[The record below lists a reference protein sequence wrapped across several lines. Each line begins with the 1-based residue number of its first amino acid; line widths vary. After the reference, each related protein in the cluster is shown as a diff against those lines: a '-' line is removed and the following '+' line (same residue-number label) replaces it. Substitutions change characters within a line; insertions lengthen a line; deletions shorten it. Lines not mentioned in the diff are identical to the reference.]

1 MNRPAASPG
10 SEYKVGEAMPAKD
23 IGLYAKWTPV
33 NHTIRFFRTYDD
45 MIAFETTGNANG
57 MIETREITHGSVLG
71 SVDNPSLSIG
81 GLAYTFGGWFYM
93 RAGNKTAY
101 TPLDMPVTKDMNVF
115 ADWGTHS
122 AQPYRIHLCS

>member
-1 MNRPAASPG
+1 
-10 SEYKVGEAMPAKD
+10 MPAKD

-93 RAGNKTAY
+93 RAGNKNSVYAAGYARYNRYECLCRLGY
-101 TPLDMPVTKDMNVF
+101 TLGTTLPNPLM
-115 ADWGTHS
+115 
-122 AQPYRIHLCS
+122 L